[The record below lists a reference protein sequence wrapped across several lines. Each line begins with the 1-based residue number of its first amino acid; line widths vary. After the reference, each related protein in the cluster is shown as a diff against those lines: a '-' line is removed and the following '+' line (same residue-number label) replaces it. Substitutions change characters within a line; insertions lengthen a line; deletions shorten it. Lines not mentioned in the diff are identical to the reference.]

1 MPIHIE
7 PYDSLGL
14 TVFRGS
20 GDVSFKDITDSLY
33 EFYESVDADPTPKAL
48 WDFKKAN
55 LDQVSEENLA
65 LLPRLVS
72 RKVEKRRGGK
82 TAIVTSRETD
92 HALVQLLVIYCKYL
106 PIAILGFKS
115 RARALAW
122 LEVDDSDIQLFGRD
136 EKT

>member
-7 PYDSLGL
+7 LYDSLEL
-14 TVFRGS
+14 TVFRSS
-20 GDVSFKDITDSLY
+20 GDISFKDITDSLY
-33 EFYESVDADPTPKAL
+33 CFYESVDADPTPKAL
-48 WDFKKAN
+48 WDFKNAN

-106 PIAILGFKS
+106 PIAILGFTS

-122 LEVDDSDIQLFGRD
+122 LDIEDF
-136 EKT
+136 KTDIYGNR